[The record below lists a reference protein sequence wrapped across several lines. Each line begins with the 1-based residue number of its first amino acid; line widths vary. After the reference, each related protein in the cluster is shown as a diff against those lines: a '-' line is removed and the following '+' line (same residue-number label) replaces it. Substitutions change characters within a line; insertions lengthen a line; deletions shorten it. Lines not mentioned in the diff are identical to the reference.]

1 MGNEI
6 IMNQTEYLK
15 SVLPPAPYYFEQTG
29 IAEIA
34 SRPRPLTLSLLK
46 MIYGPGGPIQ
56 KVYAKYGI
64 KYLPLDALRIFGN
77 QLFVDREQEL
87 KSLLPAYSYF
97 TAQPWEPRLASF
109 NGFWITLRNAWALR
123 KITPQPDQMLL
134 TKLESE
140 LKGLD
145 QRDGDLGNL
154 FKKFLEIYAL
164 VFEIN
169 IKAEKALT
177 GLTRAVDNLDI
188 KPADILASPGS
199 FDFYILKPIEFD
211 STDWQGN
218 SLEFG
223 DTSQFIRQGLGRK
236 NETVDFWWKKI
247 GQAQHQSL
255 SKPILNALYYNDLR
269 EMGRWL
275 AVGQINKLR
284 KAAFARAESIS
295 HEFKDETLFAS
306 LDELLL
312 GKLDQAELEKRKSE
326 FNQYASWDLPSV
338 FRSDQSS
345 TIKQLKGVGLAP
357 GKASGTL
364 VSAEKMTETEGDAIL
379 FTKLLTPNLATQLGR
394 IKGIVSERGS
404 VLSHLAILARERGIP
419 VVANVDLSQLGVKLG
434 DQITIDGG
442 AGSVNLL

>member
-15 SVLPPAPYYFEQTG
+15 SVLPHAPYYFEQTG

-34 SRPRPLTLSLLK
+34 SRPRPLTLSFLK
-46 MIYGPGGPIQ
+46 KIYGLGGPVQ
-56 KVYAKYGI
+56 KAYAKYGI

-87 KSLLPAYSYF
+87 KSLLPGYSYF
-97 TAQPWEPRLASF
+97 KVQPWAPKLTSF
-109 NGFWITLRNAWALR
+109 DGFWITLKNAFALQR
-123 KITPQPDQMLL
+123 ISSRPDEKLLEKI
-134 TKLESE
+134 ENN
-140 LKGLD
+140 LKSINR
-145 QRDGDLGNL
+145 QEADLKTSL
-154 FKKFLEIYAL
+154 KKFLEVYAL
-164 VFEIN
+164 IFEIN

-211 STDWQGN
+211 FSNWQGN

-223 DTSQFIRQGLGRK
+223 DDSHFVRQGLSRK
-236 NETVDFWWKKI
+236 NETVDLWWQKI
-247 GQAQHQSL
+247 GQAQRQNL
-255 SKPILNALYYNDLR
+255 FKPILNALYYNDLR
-269 EMGRWL
+269 EMGRWS
-275 AVGQINKLR
+275 AVGYVNKLR
-284 KAAFARAESIS
+284 ESVFIKAESIGCKTKQDAL
-295 HEFKDETLFAS
+295 FVNFDELFA
-306 LDELLL
+306 D
-312 GKLDQAELEKRKSE
+312 KFDATVLEKRKSE

-338 FRSDQSS
+338 LRSDQSS

-357 GKASGTL
+357 GKATGIL
-364 VSAEKMTETEGDAIL
+364 VATEKITEIEGEVVL
-379 FTKLLTPNLATQLGR
+379 FTKLLTPDLATQLGR

-419 VVANVDLSQLGVKLG
+419 VVANVDLSQLGIKLG
-434 DQITIDGG
+434 DEITIDGG